1 MAPPRFRNRLL
12 AAALERGGETLA
24 AHLQPVELEPPQELY
39 DAGAPVERIY
49 FPETC
54 IISVV
59 AMFEDGGMTEMAT
72 VGREG
77 MTDAAGLLGAASA
90 VNRNIVQMR
99 GRALALDRRVLV
111 DVLAAEPRLKELFD
125 RYLVAFLGQVMQT
138 VACNSAHVAEPRCA
152 RWLLMSHDRSDGD
165 TFPLTQEFLAQMLGV
180 HRPTV
185 SIIARQL
192 QAAGLIRYSRGAITV
207 VDRAGLEEATCE
219 CYGAILDQFERRLPY
234 GFA

>member
-1 MAPPRFRNRLL
+1 MDV
-12 AAALERGGETLA
+12 GGESLVE
-24 AHLQPVELEPPQELY
+24 HLQMHEVEPPQELY
-39 DAGAPVERIY
+39 EVGRPINRVY
-49 FPETC
+49 FPENC

-77 MTDAAGLLGAASA
+77 MVDTAVVLGGQVATNQAM
-90 VNRNIVQMR
+90 VQMR
-99 GRALALDRRVLV
+99 GKAYSLERTVLESALG
-111 DVLAAEPRLKELFD
+111 AAPKLRGIFEC
-125 RYLVAFLGQVMQT
+125 YIQAFIGQVMQT

-192 QAAGLIRYSRGAITV
+192 QAAGLIRYSRGSITV
-207 VDRAGLEEATCE
+207 VDRAGLEEASCE
-219 CYGAILDQFERRLPY
+219 CYRAILGQFDRRLPY
-234 GFA
+234 RFA